1 MKRLLSA
8 VALAALPIALGV
20 PATAAP
26 ATHDVYIEQY
36 DAYEQFAAGDAE
48 PCVSWAGTFHEVRSG
63 EIQLITVTS
72 GPQAGEVHLN
82 GVIAGF
88 IEYIPDD
95 PSLPTY
101 SGTYS
106 EKLNGVLLELT
117 FEDDQER
124 ISQFRLRGEL
134 VGTDGSS
141 LRMAMSGKVT
151 RNGNGDVVV
160 DRFNFTCE

>member
-1 MKRLLSA
+1 
-8 VALAALPIALGV
+8 
-20 PATAAP
+20 
-26 ATHDVYIEQY
+26 
-36 DAYEQFAAGDAE
+36 
-48 PCVSWAGTFHEVRSG
+48 VRSG
-63 EIQLITVTS
+63 EIKLVTVTS

-95 PSLPTY
+95 TSLPTY

-117 FEDDQER
+117 FDDDQER
-124 ISQFRLRGEL
+124 ISQFRLRSQL

-141 LRMAMSGKVT
+141 LRLAMLGKLT
-151 RNGNGDVVV
+151 LNGNGTSLSTGSTSPASEATAIPENRAEAGPKSGPATTHTAAFGN
-160 DRFNFTCE
+160 DRRKCHIGNRSPTSP